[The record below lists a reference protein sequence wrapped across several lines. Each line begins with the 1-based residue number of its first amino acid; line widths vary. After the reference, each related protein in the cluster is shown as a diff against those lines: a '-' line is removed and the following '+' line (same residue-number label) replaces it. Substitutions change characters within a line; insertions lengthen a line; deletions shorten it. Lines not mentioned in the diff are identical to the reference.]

1 MALNL
6 PTIIEYLEGADV
18 TPDFETARAE
28 ATTFL
33 DAPATSPDPDD
44 PDVMIPRERTAT
56 LTTPAALALAAGSTA
71 DLRAL
76 LWMLAAGL
84 NDEIEPLGGKTY
96 VGDVADVPTL
106 LIRRVAT

>member
-28 ATTFL
+28 APTFL
-33 DAPATSPDPDD
+33 DSSD
-44 PDVMIPRERTAT
+44 ESTAT
-56 LTTPAALALAAGSTA
+56 LATPAALALAAGSTA

-84 NDEIEPLGGKTY
+84 NDEVEPLGGKTY

>member
-6 PTIIEYLEGADV
+6 PTIIEYLSGADV

-28 ATTFL
+28 ATTFIG
-33 DAPATSPDPDD
+33 TSD
-44 PDVMIPRERTAT
+44 ESTAT
-56 LTTPAALALAAGSTA
+56 LATPAALALAAGSTA

-84 NDEIEPLGGKTY
+84 NDEVEPLGGKTY

>member
-6 PTIIEYLEGADV
+6 PTIIEYLSGGDV

-28 ATTFL
+28 ATTFIG
-33 DAPATSPDPDD
+33 TSD
-44 PDVMIPRERTAT
+44 ESTAT
-56 LTTPAALALAAGSTA
+56 LATPAALALAAGSTA

-76 LWMLAAGL
+76 LWLLAAGL
-84 NDEIEPLGGKTY
+84 NDEVEPFGGKTY

-106 LIRRVAT
+106 LLRRVAT

>member
-6 PTIIEYLEGADV
+6 PTIIEYLSGGDV

-33 DAPATSPDPDD
+33 ASSDES
-44 PDVMIPRERTAT
+44 TAT
-56 LTTPAALALAAGSTA
+56 LATPTALALAAGSTA

-84 NDEIEPLGGKTY
+84 NDEVEPLGGKTY